1 MARSVKA
8 PRKPASRLNPA
19 NLLTMLRIVLVP
31 VFVSLML
38 YREPV
43 WSLAVFTTAAFTDLV
58 DGWLARR
65 YGWVTALGIFI
76 DPMADKLLQ
85 LSAVTL
91 MAWQGHAQLWVAV
104 LLWARETIVV
114 IGFTVLAVLGVSREV
129 RSSWWGKASTLAQ
142 MFALA
147 GCLAVP
153 AVDMDP
159 RVILGLRLF
168 LAAATVLNF
177 LSGLEYAWHG
187 FQAYE
192 LEQGKKGR
200 LS

>member
-1 MARSVKA
+1 MARSVKPA
-8 PRKPASRLNPA
+8 RKQASRLNPA

-38 YREPV
+38 YREPA
-43 WSLAVFTTAAFTDLV
+43 WSLAVFATAAVTDLA

-142 MFALA
+142 MAALA

-159 RVILGLRLF
+159 EIIMGLRLF
-168 LAAATVLNF
+168 LAGATVLNF

>member
-1 MARSVKA
+1 MARSLKTG
-8 PRKPASRLNPA
+8 RKQAGHFNPA

-31 VFVSLML
+31 VFVTLML
-38 YREPV
+38 YRLPG
-43 WSLAVFTTAAFTDLV
+43 WALAVFAVAAITDLV

-104 LLWARETIVV
+104 LLWAREIVV
-114 IGFTVLAVLGVSREV
+114 VSGFSVLAVLGVSREV

-142 MFALA
+142 MFTLA

-153 AVDMDP
+153 ALEMNESLVPVM
-159 RVILGLRLF
+159 RFLLGL
-168 LAAATVLNF
+168 ATVLNF
-177 LSGLEYAWHG
+177 LSGMEYAWKG

-192 LEQGKKGR
+192 GEQAKKGR
-200 LS
+200 LG